1 LLAVFWWRSGVLPA
15 RRIGLAAAVFVM
27 VPLLLVLVKPSD
39 YRVESW
45 KGDVV
50 ARETVMPYMPGHCV
64 LERGVNARADKLAST
79 VAAMRDFYISGKSY
93 QNAKSNM
100 DTDFV
105 PGTVCNLVGYL
116 PRALQIGFLAP
127 FPAQWMADGSI
138 AASTMMRRVISIE
151 TLAVYAG
158 LLLLPFALWAYRRK
172 SEFWFVLGF
181 LTLLNMIHVYLVP
194 NFGTLHRMRYG
205 FLTAVVGLAIAGAVD
220 WVFARRKARLG

>member
-1 LLAVFWWRSGVLPA
+1 
-15 RRIGLAAAVFVM
+15 
-27 VPLLLVLVKPSD
+27 
-39 YRVESW
+39 
-45 KGDVV
+45 
-50 ARETVMPYMPGHCV
+50 
-64 LERGVNARADKLAST
+64 
-79 VAAMRDFYISGKSY
+79 
-93 QNAKSNM
+93 
-100 DTDFV
+100 
-105 PGTVCNLVGYL
+105 
-116 PRALQIGFLAP
+116 
-127 FPAQWMADGSI
+127 
-138 AASTMMRRVISIE
+138 MRRVISIE